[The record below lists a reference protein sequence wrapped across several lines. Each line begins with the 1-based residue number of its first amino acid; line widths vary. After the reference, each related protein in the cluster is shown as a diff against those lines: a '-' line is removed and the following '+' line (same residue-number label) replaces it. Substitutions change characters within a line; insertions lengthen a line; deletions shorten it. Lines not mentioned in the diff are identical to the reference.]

1 MVSDKLIKKILVGQ
15 TFQENTFEYTFKNIQ
30 LSEDE
35 FAYDISVY
43 VELPNPN
50 QSYVAEVFISDIH
63 NYLSNMWQYIGE
75 SFSYSL
81 VVTTNAPHKLEAYV
95 SPEKYDEIVEEVNAK
110 YRHVEIKGGHSF
122 DVDLS
127 PLKTQKGFYVMND
140 NYLEFY
146 FTVRLGGFKYNGKSV
161 EVKPEMINEFC
172 GILADELYDSDD
184 FKVEIENTIYEILE
198 PEIHIKDVEV
208 YINSLFHVTHFN
220 GEKIEPFWSSTSIDP
235 DKFFI

>member
-1 MVSDKLIKKILVGQ
+1 MVSDKLIKKILIGQ
-15 TFQENTFEYTFKNIQ
+15 TFQENTFEYAFKNIQ
-30 LSEDE
+30 LNENE
-35 FAYDISVY
+35 FAYDISVH

-95 SPEKYDEIVEEVNAK
+95 SPEKYDEIVEAVNAK
-110 YRHVEIKGGHSF
+110 YRHVETKEGHSF

-127 PLKTQKGFYVMND
+127 PLKTQKGFFVMND

-198 PEIHIKDVEV
+198 PEIHIKDVEI

>member
-95 SPEKYDEIVEEVNAK
+95 SPEKYDEIVEAVNAK

>member
-15 TFQENTFEYTFKNIQ
+15 TFQENTFEYTFNNIQ
-30 LSEDE
+30 MNEDGH
-35 FAYDISVY
+35 AYDISVHA
-43 VELPNPN
+43 ELPNPN
-50 QSYVAEVFISDIH
+50 QSYVAEVFINDIH

-95 SPEKYDEIVEEVNAK
+95 SPEKYDEIVEAVNAK

-127 PLKTQKGFYVMND
+127 PLKTQKGFYLMHD

-146 FTVRLGGFKYNGKSV
+146 FTVRLGGFKYDGKSV

-172 GILADELYDSDD
+172 GILADELYDSDN
-184 FKVEIENTIYEILE
+184 FKDAVEDTIYEILE

-208 YINSLFHVTHFN
+208 YINALFYVTHYN
-220 GEKIEPFWSSTSIDP
+220 GEKIEPHWNVTSIDP
-235 DKFFI
+235 EKFFI

>member
-15 TFQENTFEYTFKNIQ
+15 TFQENTFEYTFNNLQK
-30 LSEDE
+30 SEDVH
-35 FAYDISVY
+35 AYDISVY

-50 QSYVAEVFISDIH
+50 QSYVAEVFIGDIH

-81 VVTTNAPHKLEAYV
+81 AVTTNAPTKLEAYV
-95 SPEKYDEIVEEVNAK
+95 SPEKYDEIVEAVNAK
-110 YRHVEIKGGHSF
+110 YRHVEISGGHSF
-122 DVDLS
+122 DVDLY

-146 FTVRLGGFKYNGKSV
+146 FTVRLGGFKYQGKSV
-161 EVKPEMINEFC
+161 EVKPEMIEEFC
-172 GILADELYDSDD
+172 GILADELYDSDN
-184 FKVEIENTIYEILE
+184 FKDAIEDTIYQILE

-208 YINSLFHVTHFN
+208 YINALFHVTHYN
-220 GEKIEPFWSSTSIDP
+220 GEKIQPHWNVTSIDP
-235 DKFFI
+235 EKFFI